1 MGVEMKEKRQVFR
14 DHVTGKCSFN
24 SGSRKQFEFEV
35 LSTSF
40 VAESVKEH
48 PRGRTTKDKKY
59 RIYIDAKG
67 QDYIE
72 DNQGILM
79 KPALDNSDYWHV
91 SEEEIRSFFE
101 DNPWDN
107 ARVDSWISDTKK
119 IVDYNFDNWKKQL
132 ETNSMTN
139 IKQTTLVNGTDVDK
153 IEASILLQIISD
165 EKAELK
171 KYKDM
176 ELDSD
181 YVNRQIKKIQENIE
195 TLIELLD
202 SKE

>member
-1 MGVEMKEKRQVFR
+1 MGVEMIEKRRVFR

-35 LSTSF
+35 LSSSF
-40 VAESVKEH
+40 VAERLKED
-48 PRGRTTKDKKY
+48 PRGRTTKNKKY
-59 RIYIDAKG
+59 RIYSDAKG

-79 KPALDNSDYWHV
+79 KPALKYSDYWHV
-91 SEEEIRSFFE
+91 SEEEN
-101 DNPWDN
+101 NPWDN
-107 ARVDSWISDTKK
+107 ARVDSWVSDTKK
-119 IVDYNFDNWKKQL
+119 NVDYNFDNWKIQL
-132 ETNSMTN
+132 ETNLMTN
-139 IKQTTLVNGTDVDK
+139 IKQTTLVNGTDVDMMG
-153 IEASILLQIISD
+153 ATTLLKIISD

-181 YVNRQIKKIQENIE
+181 YVNRQIKTIQENIE